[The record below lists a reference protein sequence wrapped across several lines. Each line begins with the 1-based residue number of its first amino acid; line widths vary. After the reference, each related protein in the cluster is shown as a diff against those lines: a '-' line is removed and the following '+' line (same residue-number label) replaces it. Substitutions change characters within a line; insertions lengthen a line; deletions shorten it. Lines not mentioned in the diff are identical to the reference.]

1 MAKTIGAPAAPA
13 AAEQPAAKGGKKK
26 WLVAIVVGV
35 LAVAGGAVTPMFA
48 HFGAHAA
55 PAEPEEAAGSKHDP
69 KTAIIAF
76 DSVVVNVADGRYTR
90 YLRVKI
96 CLVVDAREEE
106 AVKAAIEK
114 EKPFLQTW
122 VLGYLQDRT
131 MEQLHGSAGMNRVRR
146 EVRAEFNQRLFP
158 DGPEKIKDVL
168 LPEYNFQ

>member
-1 MAKTIGAPAAPA
+1 MAKTAAAPT
-13 AAEQPAAKGGKKK
+13 AAEESAPKAGKKK
-26 WLVAIVVGV
+26 WIVAVIVGLV
-35 LAVAGGAVTPMFA
+35 AVAGGAVTPMFA

-55 PAEPEEAAGSKHDP
+55 PAEQETPNGKHDP
-69 KTAIIAF
+69 KTALIPF

-96 CLVVDAREEE
+96 CLVVDARDED
-106 AVKAAIEK
+106 AVKAAVDK

-122 VLGYLQDRT
+122 ILGYLQDRT

-146 EVRAEFNQRLFP
+146 EIRAEFNQRLYP
-158 DGPEKIKDVL
+158 DSAEKIKDIL